1 MLLLLMLVLLML
13 LLLLYLLLSL
23 MLLLLV
29 LHLLDLM
36 LDWLRNRLWH
46 LLLHRLLSLGLWD
59 LQLLPRRLL
68 LLHLL
73 LLLLLLLCLLL
84 LLRLLLLL
92 CRLLGAGRVYMMKLL
107 LLVLV
112 LGLLL
117 NLLRYLVRL
126 VRLMCL
132 MCLVRGMSRLVSLR
146 VLSVG
151 RMVLRLLM
159 VLLLLL
165 LRVMLDLLSLLLLY
179 GLLLL
184 NRLLLL
190 LVVLL
195 LRVPRMTGQCLLRR
209 MLLRV
214 LRVVLRMVLV
224 REDRVV
230 CDGLAHRRREEH
242 GRRVRLGLHLLPRR
256 SGALLSRQGIGD
268 VDVGRARRGIG
279 DACVDRRRRVEE
291 VLRVALRRLLRR
303 IGLRLVWRGRLRRRR
318 LFVGLVRVGG
328 SKAGAA
334 SAEGRLGEQAV
345 GIGPGLAQVGHD
357 EASRGRSVA
366 SSREKKNIKKIN
378 NKKKNQRQ
386 ARSTAR
392 SASGRVVVSRTGR
405 GSTIDRSRR
414 SSVDDPTFWQRS
426 AFGSWILEISTLS
439 FVLVLPVR
447 PSFLS
452 SKPGILVR
460 GCR

>member
-126 VRLMCL
+126 VRL

-303 IGLRLVWRGRLRRRR
+303 ICLRLVWRGRLRRRR

-328 SKAGAA
+328 SEAGVA
-334 SAEGRLGEQAV
+334 SEGRLGETQAV
-345 GIGPGLAQVGHD
+345 GIGPGLAQVSHD

-378 NKKKNQRQ
+378 NKNKNQRQ